1 MPVHASIA
9 DPILRAEHLSRT
21 VQGKTLIQDVTFQLK
36 KGEVLAIAGP
46 SGSGKSSLLRLLN
59 RLDEP
64 TSGTVFVEGTD
75 YRNLEP
81 RVLRRELGLVTQR
94 PYLFPDT
101 VAENLRFGP
110 AQRAETLPNDAI
122 EELLGQVGLKGFA
135 GRNVATL
142 SGGEAQRVSLARTI
156 ANSPVVLLL
165 DEPTSSLDEAA
176 KLEVEAAIQNVV
188 RDHGLT
194 CVTVTHDLA
203 QASRLAER
211 ALVLESGRIVR
222 EGRVSEVLHA

>member
-1 MPVHASIA
+1 MPEHASIA
-9 DPILRAEHLSRT
+9 DPILRAEHLGRT
-21 VQGKTLIQDVTFQLK
+21 VQGKTLIQDVTFELK

-75 YRNLEP
+75 YRSLEP
-81 RVLRRELGLVTQR
+81 RVLRRKLGLVTQR

-101 VAENLRFGP
+101 VAENLQFGP

-122 EELLGQVGLKGFA
+122 EELLRQVGLKGFA
-135 GRNVATL
+135 ARNVATL

-176 KLEVEAAIQNVV
+176 KLEVEAAIQSVV

-203 QASRLAER
+203 QASRLAEGHWCSNR
-211 ALVLESGRIVR
+211 DGLFAKAG
-222 EGRVSEVLHA
+222 